1 MRVYE
6 VIAGWL
12 ASINKYV
19 FTVAAENILG
29 LLRSLIDRGGGFVVN
44 SRFEPSAGF
53 MALVSSRLLLR
64 PGLLVLTAGPGVFG
78 ALSPI
83 AEAFVEGDPLIVI
96 APSVVGGRG
105 GTHMHQLRG
114 DAQFNALNGVV
125 KASFRLSGVGG
136 ISETLIKAYRVA
148 VSGKPGPV
156 YVEVPL
162 SVLDSEI
169 EVTPVDISG
178 VGIERPMADDSVV
191 REIAK
196 ILADAELPVLLLGR
210 GVLLSGA
217 KELAIKVAEVL
228 NAPPVATTIMAKG
241 LVSPPNH
248 PLYAGVAA
256 GKAGNMVAYEVI
268 KRLMLC
274 WPLVIGLVRLVL
286 VGIVLRSVV
295 SLSTSMLMIM
305 TLVGPMSRTS
315 RCALTRRTS

>member
-241 LVSPPNH
+241 LVSP
-248 PLYAGVAA
+248 LIIRF
-256 GKAGNMVAYEVI
+256 M
-268 KRLMLC
+268 
-274 WPLVIGLVRLVL
+274 LVL
-286 VGIVLRSVV
+286 PRVRQVTWLLMKSLR
-295 SLSTSMLMIM
+295 
-305 TLVGPMSRTS
+305 G
-315 RCALTRRTS
+315 